1 MVTIHSD
8 LEAYLLLLLNMWPV
22 LIIVCIGMALAFY
35 GVFMRKTAITLIVLA
50 IIIGALGWM
59 YA

>member
-1 MVTIHSD
+1 MTIHSD

-22 LIIVCIGMALAFY
+22 LIVVCIGMALAFY
-35 GVFMRKTAITLIVLA
+35 DVFMRKTAITLIVLA
-50 IIIGALGWM
+50 IIISVLGWM

>member
-1 MVTIHSD
+1 
-8 LEAYLLLLLNMWPV
+8 MWPV
-22 LIIVCIGMALAFY
+22 LIVVCIGMALAFY

-50 IIIGALGWM
+50 IIISVLGWM

>member
-1 MVTIHSD
+1 MTIHSD

-22 LIIVCIGMALAFY
+22 LIVVCIGMALAFY
-35 GVFMRKTAITLIVLA
+35 SVFMRKTAITLIVLA
-50 IIIGALGWM
+50 IIISVLGWM